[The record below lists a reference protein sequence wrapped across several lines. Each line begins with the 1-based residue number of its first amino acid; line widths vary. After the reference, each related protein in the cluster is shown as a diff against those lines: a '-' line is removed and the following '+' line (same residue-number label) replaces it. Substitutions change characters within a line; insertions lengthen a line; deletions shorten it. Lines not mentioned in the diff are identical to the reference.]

1 MDFKEIL
8 KLIEVIDK
16 STLTKFSFKEGDTKI
31 KIEKNIEKN
40 MEETMC
46 TKSVIKNEIL
56 EIKDEVERIESD
68 NFEYI
73 KSPLIGTFYNSPS
86 PEEEPYIAVGDEV
99 SKNQVIGII
108 EVMKVMNEVKCNY
121 DGIVED
127 ILINNNDTVE
137 YGQSLIKIKV
147 L

>member
-8 KLIEVIDK
+8 ELIEAIDK
-16 STLTKFSFKEGDTKI
+16 SALTKFSFEEGDTKI
-31 KIEKNIEKN
+31 KIEKNR
-40 MEETMC
+40 EETIC
-46 TKSVIKNEIL
+46 TKPVTQNEVLQIKE
-56 EIKDEVERIESD
+56 EVERIESD

-86 PEEEPYIAVGDEV
+86 PEEEPYIAVGDKV

-137 YGQSLIKIKV
+137 YGQSLIKIRV

>member
-8 KLIEVIDK
+8 ELIEVIDK
-16 STLTKFSFKEGDTKI
+16 SALTKFSFKEGDTKI
-31 KIEKNIEKN
+31 KIEKNR
-40 MEETMC
+40 EETIC
-46 TKSVIKNEIL
+46 TKPVTQNEVL
-56 EIKDEVERIESD
+56 QRKEEVERVESD

-86 PEEEPYIAVGDEV
+86 PEEEPYIAVGDKV

>member
-8 KLIEVIDK
+8 ELIEVIDK
-16 STLTKFSFKEGDTKI
+16 SALTKFSFKEGDTKI
-31 KIEKNIEKN
+31 KIEKNR
-40 MEETMC
+40 EETIC
-46 TKSVIKNEIL
+46 TKPVTQNEVLQIKE
-56 EIKDEVERIESD
+56 EVERIESD

-86 PEEEPYIAVGDEV
+86 PEEEPYIAVGDKV

>member
-8 KLIEVIDK
+8 KLIEAIDK
-16 STLTKFSFKEGDTKI
+16 SALTKFSFKEGDTKI
-31 KIEKNIEKN
+31 KIEKNVEGTI
-40 MEETMC
+40 C
-46 TKSVIKNEIL
+46 TKPVTQNEVLQIKE
-56 EIKDEVERIESD
+56 EVERIESD

-86 PEEEPYIAVGDEV
+86 PEEEPYIAVGDKV
-99 SKNQVIGII
+99 SKDQVIGII

-137 YGQSLIKIKV
+137 YGQNLIKIKV

>member
-8 KLIEVIDK
+8 ELIEAIDK
-16 STLTKFSFKEGDTKI
+16 SALTKFSFEEGDTKI
-31 KIEKNIEKN
+31 KIEKNR
-40 MEETMC
+40 EETIC
-46 TKSVIKNEIL
+46 TKPVTQNEVLQIKE
-56 EIKDEVERIESD
+56 EVEIIESD

-86 PEEEPYIAVGDEV
+86 PEEEPYIAVGDKV

>member
-8 KLIEVIDK
+8 ELIDAIDK
-16 STLTKFSFKEGDTKI
+16 SKLTKFSFKEGDTKI
-31 KIEKNIEKN
+31 KIEKKTEDVTCIQQSSQNDNGDLK
-40 MEETMC
+40 
-46 TKSVIKNEIL
+46 
-56 EIKDEVERIESD
+56 IKDKVDKIEPD

-73 KSPLIGTFYNSPS
+73 KSPLIGTFYTSPS
-86 PEEEPYIAVGDEV
+86 PEEDVYINVGDKV
-99 SKNQVIGII
+99 SKDQVIGII

-121 DGIVED
+121 DGIVEE

-137 YGQSLIKIKV
+137 YGQDLVKIKV

>member
-8 KLIEVIDK
+8 ELIDAIDK

-31 KIEKNIEKN
+31 KIEKKNKEDVCTQLSSQNEDLISKIE
-40 MEETMC
+40 
-46 TKSVIKNEIL
+46 
-56 EIKDEVERIESD
+56 DENKKIDEN

-86 PEEEPYIAVGDEV
+86 PDEEPYIAIGDKI

-108 EVMKVMNEVKCNY
+108 EVMKVMNEVKCNCN
-121 DGIVED
+121 GIVED

-137 YGQSLIKIKV
+137 YGQRLVKIKI

>member
-8 KLIEVIDK
+8 ELIDVIDK

-31 KIEKNIEKN
+31 KIEKKTGEVTDIQSPSQNNNVNIKIEDN
-40 MEETMC
+40 
-46 TKSVIKNEIL
+46 
-56 EIKDEVERIESD
+56 VENIDKD

-73 KSPLIGTFYNSPS
+73 KSPLIGTFYSSPS
-86 PEEEPYIAVGDEV
+86 PDEDAYINIGDKV
-99 SKNQVIGII
+99 SKDQVIGII

-121 DGIVED
+121 DGIVEE

-137 YGQSLIKIKV
+137 YGQDLVKIKV

>member
-8 KLIEVIDK
+8 ELIEAIDK
-16 STLTKFSFKEGDTKI
+16 SALTKFSFKEGDTKI
-31 KIEKNIEKN
+31 KIEKNR
-40 MEETMC
+40 EETIC
-46 TKSVIKNEIL
+46 TKPVTQNEVL
-56 EIKDEVERIESD
+56 QRKEEVERVESD

-86 PEEEPYIAVGDEV
+86 PEEEPYIAVGDKV
-99 SKNQVIGII
+99 SKDQVIGII

>member
-8 KLIEVIDK
+8 ELIEAIDK
-16 STLTKFSFKEGDTKI
+16 SALTKFSFEEGDTKI
-31 KIEKNIEKN
+31 KIEKNR
-40 MEETMC
+40 EETIC
-46 TKSVIKNEIL
+46 TKPVTQNEVLQIKE
-56 EIKDEVERIESD
+56 EVERIESD

-86 PEEEPYIAVGDEV
+86 PEKEPYIAVGDKV

>member
-8 KLIEVIDK
+8 ELIEAIDK
-16 STLTKFSFKEGDTKI
+16 SALTKFSFEEGDTKI
-31 KIEKNIEKN
+31 KIEKNR
-40 MEETMC
+40 EETIC
-46 TKSVIKNEIL
+46 TKPVTQNEVLQIKE
-56 EIKDEVERIESD
+56 EVERIESD

-86 PEEEPYIAVGDEV
+86 PEEEPYIAVGDKV
-99 SKNQVIGII
+99 SKDQVIGII

-137 YGQSLIKIKV
+137 YGQNLIKIKV

>member
-8 KLIEVIDK
+8 ELIEAIDK
-16 STLTKFSFKEGDTKI
+16 SALTKFSFEEGDTKI
-31 KIEKNIEKN
+31 KIEKNR
-40 MEETMC
+40 EETIC
-46 TKSVIKNEIL
+46 TKPVTQNEVLQIKE
-56 EIKDEVERIESD
+56 EVERIGSD

-86 PEEEPYIAVGDEV
+86 PEEEPYIAVGDKV

>member
-1 MDFKEIL
+1 MDFEEIL
-8 KLIEVIDK
+8 ELIEAIDK

-31 KIEKNIEKN
+31 KIEKNRG
-40 MEETMC
+40 ETAY
-46 TKSVIKNEIL
+46 TQSVLQNEDL
-56 EIKDEVERIESD
+56 EIKDDVEKIESD
-68 NFEYI
+68 NFEHI

-86 PEEEPYIAVGDEV
+86 PEEEPYISIGDKI
-99 SKNQVIGII
+99 SKDQVIGII

-121 DGIVED
+121 NGIVED

>member
-8 KLIEVIDK
+8 ELIDVIDK

-31 KIEKNIEKN
+31 KIEDNVENIDK
-40 MEETMC
+40 
-46 TKSVIKNEIL
+46 
-56 EIKDEVERIESD
+56 D

-73 KSPLIGTFYNSPS
+73 KSPLIGTFYSSPS
-86 PEEEPYIAVGDEV
+86 PDEDAYINIGDKV
-99 SKNQVIGII
+99 SKDQVIGII

-121 DGIVED
+121 DGIVEE
-127 ILINNNDTVE
+127 ILINNNATVE
-137 YGQSLIKIKV
+137 YGQDLVKIKV